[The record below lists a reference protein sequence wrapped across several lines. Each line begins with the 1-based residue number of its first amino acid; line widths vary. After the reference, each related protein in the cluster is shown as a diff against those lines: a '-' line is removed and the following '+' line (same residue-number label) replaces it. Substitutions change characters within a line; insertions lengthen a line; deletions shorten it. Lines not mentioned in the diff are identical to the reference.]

1 MEEGRTDHSWEQR
14 VGRRT
19 LRPRV
24 VLQIA
29 AIAAVIVF
37 AYRERHL
44 FTGFGSA
51 MSSIRWYWVV
61 PAFAAELASIVPL
74 AEAQLIILRA
84 GGVEAGR
91 LEMNLVTLA
100 SNAVSM
106 SVPAGVAVAEGY
118 TYSRYR
124 RLGASRAVAAWSEL
138 ASGALAFAALAAV
151 ALAGAVLA
159 GGPAHGPVLAALSV
173 VAAGSFTA
181 AALFRPPHTL
191 IGGIEWIE
199 GSVGRQPRSWP
210 FGTVLLGP
218 LHANHGN
225 VDQVFGD
232 EPHLEFVRPQH
243 VAHQQVVGPVVSAL
257 SGLPDPLADLLDDD
271 LVSFQETAQHRG
283 DLLHAVRRSRDG
295 GDLRHVAR
303 IRDGHAAEGL
313 HPLRHQVDERELLA
327 GVLVQQE
334 MQLVEGRPAHHPVM
348 LLVQVVQD
356 DRVRIDLVQDLTALQ
371 AGVVPEGDR
380 QQA

>member
-1 MEEGRTDHSWEQR
+1 MEEGRADHSWEQR

-19 LRPRV
+19 LTPRV

-159 GGPAHGPVLAALSV
+159 GGAAHGPVLAALSV

-181 AALFRPPHTL
+181 AALFRHPHTL
-191 IGGIEWIE
+191 IRGIEWIE
-199 GSVGRQPRSWP
+199 RHVGRRLGPIVARAVGRVREIANELTFTHPSI
-210 FGTVLLGP
+210 GTWLAAFWLSVANWMLDVACLALSFEAVGGRIPWGAVLLAFAGSKVISSIGVTP
-218 LHANHGN
+218 G
-225 VDQVFGD
+225 
-232 EPHLEFVRPQH
+232 
-243 VAHQQVVGPVVSAL
+243 
-257 SGLPDPLADLLDDD
+257 GL
-271 LVSFQETAQHRG
+271 G
-283 DLLHAVRRSRDG
+283 
-295 GDLRHVAR
+295 
-303 IRDGHAAEGL
+303 
-313 HPLRHQVDERELLA
+313 
-327 GVLVQQE
+327 
-334 MQLVEGRPAHHPVM
+334 LVEGGLIATFVAYGTTGSTAAAAVLVYRGLTFVGLVGLGWAAAAVLALRYGSSRAVTREPRERRPG
-348 LLVQVVQD
+348 
-356 DRVRIDLVQDLTALQ
+356 VR
-371 AGVVPEGDR
+371 R
-380 QQA
+380 

>member
-51 MSSIRWYWVV
+51 MSSIRWYWLV

-100 SNAVSM
+100 SNAISM
-106 SVPAGVAVAEGY
+106 SVPAGVALAEGY
-118 TYSRYR
+118 TYSQYR
-124 RLGASRAVAAWSEL
+124 RLGASAAVAAWAEL

-151 ALAGAVLA
+151 ALAGAVIA
-159 GGPAHGPVLAALSV
+159 AGPAEGILLPILSIV
-173 VAAGSFTA
+173 VAGSFAA
-181 AALFRPPHTL
+181 AALFRHPHILIAAIDWIESHVGRHLGRLVAMAAKRVRDISHELSHVHPPIPTWMTAFWL
-191 IGGIEWIE
+191 SAANWLLDVVSLALAFRAIGGAIPW
-199 GSVGRQPRSWP
+199 GA
-210 FGTVLLGP
+210 VLLAFAGSK
-218 LHANHGN
+218 
-225 VDQVFGD
+225 
-232 EPHLEFVRPQH
+232 
-243 VAHQQVVGPVVSAL
+243 VVSSIGITPGGLGIVEGGLVAVFVAYGTDGPTAVGAVVIYRAL
-257 SGLPDPLADLLDDD
+257 TFIGLVGLGWVAAGTLAL
-271 LVSFQETAQHRG
+271 EGR
-283 DLLHAVRRSRDG
+283 RRSR
-295 GDLRHVAR
+295 RQRVANR
-303 IRDGHAAEGL
+303 A
-313 HPLRHQVDERELLA
+313 
-327 GVLVQQE
+327 
-334 MQLVEGRPAHHPVM
+334 
-348 LLVQVVQD
+348 
-356 DRVRIDLVQDLTALQ
+356 
-371 AGVVPEGDR
+371 
-380 QQA
+380 